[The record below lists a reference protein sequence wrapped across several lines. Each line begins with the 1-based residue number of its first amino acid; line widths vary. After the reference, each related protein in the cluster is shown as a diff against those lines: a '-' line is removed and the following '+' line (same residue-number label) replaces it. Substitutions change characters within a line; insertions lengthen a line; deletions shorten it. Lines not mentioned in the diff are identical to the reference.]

1 MRFRWGK
8 TAKMLIAALLAG
20 LLSALLFAVYNTYD
34 AYTQMMIA
42 QQQQHLLITA
52 RAVSQNLSL
61 YLSEQ
66 LRNVEIL
73 TQTPGFLTQF
83 HTYYETGDQKGLKE
97 YVLSYMLSQNQGV
110 SRLYLLD
117 QNGDEV
123 FRYNQYPFLE
133 SFDESVLHLDQL
145 AEGRQT
151 GLGSAFRISPQHYGL
166 TMVNSI
172 TDGSDY
178 LGAVVSV
185 LDMDALYQ
193 QYMAPL
199 QGTVDI
205 IVKNERGTVIMHP
218 ESEMLTF
225 NYFRDIQGLDTL
237 PEYESLWDMLQL
249 QYQQEEGVAIYRAC
263 SGGILPER
271 EEISAFSRMNLSGT
285 SWYISA
291 VMPYSQVVRMVNENL
306 NRFAFLVT
314 VIFVLIASSILIIYG
329 LQKNRQK
336 LQIETR
342 YLRDMNR
349 TLEELHESR
358 EQVRHYQKL
367 QTIGALAGG
376 IVHEFNNLL
385 TPIMGYSEFLKQ
397 QLGPENEYYEDI
409 DEIYK
414 AGGRA
419 KEIVDQILP
428 FSRRETDSTQYNVVN
443 LNAVIWDALKMVR
456 MLLPSSVRLVVK
468 PYSGPINI
476 YGSATQ
482 IHQVL
487 LNLCTNAYQAME
499 ASGGTLT
506 VATRRVFQDQ
516 LPEQY
521 HPVAEGEFV
530 RLEVSDTGCG
540 IPPEMLSRIFD
551 PFFTTKA
558 AGDGTGLGLSVVQN
572 ILISHG
578 GFIEAESTVGRGSR
592 FLVYLPVTSQLPAAA
607 AQEESGGGRTGMG
620 SVLLVDDEVRVVRY
634 FKRRLVHQG
643 YRVDAFTDPE
653 EALNAFR
660 SNPGQW
666 DLLIV
671 DEAMPKLRGTALLQ
685 HMKQQNHSLRVIL
698 VTGLVGDSA
707 IRLHAER
714 QIDEILTKPV
724 EFEALAEAV
733 ARLLSAEA
741 PGR

>member
-271 EEISAFSRMNLSGT
+271 EEISAFSRMNLSGS

-499 ASGGTLT
+499 ATGGTLT

-578 GFIEAESTVGRGSR
+578 GFIEAESAVGRGSR

-643 YRVDAFTDPE
+643 YQVDAFTDPE

-666 DLLIV
+666 NLLIV
-671 DEAMPKLRGTALLQ
+671 DEAMLKLRGTALLQ

>member
-83 HTYYETGDQKGLKE
+83 HTYYETGDQKGLK
-97 YVLSYMLSQNQGV
+97 
-110 SRLYLLD
+110 
-117 QNGDEV
+117 
-123 FRYNQYPFLE
+123 
-133 SFDESVLHLDQL
+133 ESVLHLDQL

-285 SWYISA
+285 S
-291 VMPYSQVVRMVNENL
+291 
-306 NRFAFLVT
+306 
-314 VIFVLIASSILIIYG
+314 
-329 LQKNRQK
+329 
-336 LQIETR
+336 
-342 YLRDMNR
+342 
-349 TLEELHESR
+349 
-358 EQVRHYQKL
+358 
-367 QTIGALAGG
+367 
-376 IVHEFNNLL
+376 
-385 TPIMGYSEFLKQ
+385 
-397 QLGPENEYYEDI
+397 
-409 DEIYK
+409 
-414 AGGRA
+414 
-419 KEIVDQILP
+419 
-428 FSRRETDSTQYNVVN
+428 
-443 LNAVIWDALKMVR
+443 
-456 MLLPSSVRLVVK
+456 
-468 PYSGPINI
+468 
-476 YGSATQ
+476 
-482 IHQVL
+482 
-487 LNLCTNAYQAME
+487 
-499 ASGGTLT
+499 
-506 VATRRVFQDQ
+506 
-516 LPEQY
+516 
-521 HPVAEGEFV
+521 
-530 RLEVSDTGCG
+530 
-540 IPPEMLSRIFD
+540 
-551 PFFTTKA
+551 
-558 AGDGTGLGLSVVQN
+558 
-572 ILISHG
+572 
-578 GFIEAESTVGRGSR
+578 
-592 FLVYLPVTSQLPAAA
+592 
-607 AQEESGGGRTGMG
+607 
-620 SVLLVDDEVRVVRY
+620 
-634 FKRRLVHQG
+634 
-643 YRVDAFTDPE
+643 
-653 EALNAFR
+653 
-660 SNPGQW
+660 
-666 DLLIV
+666 
-671 DEAMPKLRGTALLQ
+671 
-685 HMKQQNHSLRVIL
+685 
-698 VTGLVGDSA
+698 
-707 IRLHAER
+707 
-714 QIDEILTKPV
+714 
-724 EFEALAEAV
+724 
-733 ARLLSAEA
+733 
-741 PGR
+741 

>member
-1 MRFRWGK
+1 MGFRWGK

-578 GFIEAESTVGRGSR
+578 GFIEAESAVGRGSR

-643 YRVDAFTDPE
+643 YQVDAFTDPE

-660 SNPGQW
+660 LNPGQW

-685 HMKQQNHSLRVIL
+685 HMKQRNHSLRVIL

>member
-83 HTYYETGDQKGLKE
+83 HTYYEIGDQKGLKE

-578 GFIEAESTVGRGSR
+578 GFIEAESAVGRGSR

-643 YRVDAFTDPE
+643 YQVDAFTDPE